1 MSPISE
7 DELRARLRSVQP
19 ATARPGFA
27 EQVVHQGRFRR
38 RRQQWVAGIAAAA
51 AVAVIG
57 GGAFVISDQLGRET
71 ALPATPTPTPTQP
84 EITPT
89 VTSTKS
95 PTATPTATPSP
106 TNTPSTSTTRAS
118 STPSPSYTPP
128 RSVTLKPVTL
138 LHQGNAQWVKSTFE
152 GGLCVGEAAVIPEPQ
167 GYEELR
173 VIWDTHIA
181 GANRSE
187 GIVIFP
193 SAGDAVAYMDSV
205 RAAALSCPDES
216 SGQTKTLVQP
226 LSGPWASGL
235 AVAQSN
241 RDLNYEEPK
250 FLATGVDLFVRV
262 GRAVTFANFST
273 RSELKD
279 TIDPYLID
287 RSRPAIEHVVPQ
299 LCRYTKAGC

>member
-1 MSPISE
+1 MSPLSE
-7 DELRARLRSVQP
+7 DELRRRLHDVDASP
-19 ATARPGFA
+19 AGPRYADHLI
-27 EQVVHQGRFRR
+27 QQGRFRR
-38 RRQQWVAGIAAAA
+38 RRQRWVAGIAAAA

-57 GGAFVISDQLGRET
+57 GGALVISDQLGRET

-84 EITPT
+84 EVTPT
-89 VTSTKS
+89 VTSTRS
-95 PTATPTATPSP
+95 PTATATPSP
-106 TNTPSTSTTRAS
+106 TSTPSTSATKPS
-118 STPSPSYTPP
+118 STPSSSSSRS

-138 LHQGNAQWVKSTFE
+138 LHQGNSQWEKSTFW
-152 GGLCVGEAAVIPEPQ
+152 GGRCVGEAAEVPQ
-167 GYEELR
+167 PRGYEELR
-173 VIWDTHIA
+173 VIWDAHIS

-187 GIVIFP
+187 GLVIFS

-216 SGQTKTLVQP
+216 SGETKTLVQP

-235 AVAQSN
+235 AVAHSN
-241 RDLNYEEPK
+241 RDVNYEEPM

-262 GRAVTFANFST
+262 GRAVTFANLSN

-279 TIDPYLID
+279 TIDPYMID
-287 RSRPAIEHVVPQ
+287 RSRPAIEHVVPL